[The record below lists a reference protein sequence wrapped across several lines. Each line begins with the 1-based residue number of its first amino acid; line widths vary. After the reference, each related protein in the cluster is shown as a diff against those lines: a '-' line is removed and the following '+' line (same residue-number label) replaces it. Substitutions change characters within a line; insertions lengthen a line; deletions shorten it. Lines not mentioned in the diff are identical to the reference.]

1 MAKFK
6 VLFQYL
12 SGEIEG
18 NYEKPVSIAGLIWT
32 QDFQDTNQLDSG
44 QICVVQ
50 TSYES
55 LFRPVILNVN
65 VI

>member
-6 VLFQYL
+6 VLFQHL
-12 SGEIEG
+12 SGETEG

-32 QDFQDTNQLDSG
+32 QDFQDTNHSISTFDSG

-50 TSYES
+50 TSY
-55 LFRPVILNVN
+55 
-65 VI
+65 